1 MSVVIEAATA
11 FCAIS
16 DAICIISCFISSMA
30 CFFSSSASSLALFM
44 MREAS
49 SFASSTILFWFLS
62 AFCLASVRI
71 ASASLSMSLSFPSY
85 SAFSAAA
92 LSLSA
97 IAVFISLSILSCLS
111 FYSFLAGLK
120 SRYDISLKRKNTA
133 TAKSTVS
140 KSNCASRLNKNVYP
154 CANNFYSPFRWLYRR
169 AVILCG
175 KP

>member
-49 SFASSTILFWFLS
+49 SFASSTILFWFFS

-71 ASASLSMSLSFPSY
+71 ASASLSMEGLKAEVQSRDASIVGRAFPMGAVPE
-85 SAFSAAA
+85 SAFRN
-92 LSLSA
+92 LPLEWD
-97 IAVFISLSILSCLS
+97 AVSRWGSSGKCVPECAPR
-111 FYSFLAGLK
+111 AGRRFPMGPKWKL
-120 SRYDISLKRKNTA
+120 RPGI
-133 TAKSTVS
+133 
-140 KSNCASRLNKNVYP
+140 RL
-154 CANNFYSPFRWLYRR
+154 
-169 AVILCG
+169 
-175 KP
+175 